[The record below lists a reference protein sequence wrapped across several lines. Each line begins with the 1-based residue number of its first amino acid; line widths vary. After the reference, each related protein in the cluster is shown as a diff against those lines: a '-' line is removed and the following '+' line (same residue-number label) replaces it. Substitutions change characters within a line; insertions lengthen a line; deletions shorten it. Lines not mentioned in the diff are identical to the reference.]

1 MQCFIGEI
9 VLLLLVAFA
18 CRAIHAAEE
27 DFLKVP
33 RGQVTFDSEG
43 NEGGRWHSR
52 TPHVP
57 SDNSGLTIG
66 RGYDMKHRT
75 RESIRADL
83 VAAGV
88 DATVA
93 EKYAG
98 AAGLFGD
105 KAKTYRM
112 EQNLPEI
119 SLAAQKKLF
128 EITYAQIETSAR
140 KICESDDVVKKYG
153 KVDWSN
159 MNDTI
164 KQMVIDLRYRGDY
177 TPKTRER
184 VQPLVVASDVQ
195 GLATLMNDREF
206 WKAVPKNRFERR
218 AAFMNAAIKN

>member
-1 MQCFIGEI
+1 MQHITGGM
-9 VLLLLVAFA
+9 VLLFLLILAGDACAFS
-18 CRAIHAAEE
+18 EE
-27 DFLKVP
+27 DLLKVP

-75 RESIRADL
+75 RESIQADM

-88 DATVA
+88 DAAVA

-105 KAKTYRM
+105 KAKAYRM

-159 MNDTI
+159 MNDSI
-164 KQMVIDLRYRGDY
+164 KQMVIDLRYRGEY

-184 VQPLVVASDVQ
+184 VQPLVVAGDLQ
-195 GLATLMNDREF
+195 GLVTLMNDREF